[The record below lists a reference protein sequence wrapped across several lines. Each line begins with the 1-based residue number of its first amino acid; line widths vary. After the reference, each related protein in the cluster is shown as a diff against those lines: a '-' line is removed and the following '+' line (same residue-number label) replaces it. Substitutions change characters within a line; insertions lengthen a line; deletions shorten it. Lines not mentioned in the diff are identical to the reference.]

1 MANPLYESMMKK
13 QRQNNP
19 LANMSQFMQ
28 DLQKLKTSGINDPNQ
43 KIQQMLDSG
52 QITQEQYNQ
61 AVAKA
66 QQLQQLSK
74 FFG

>member
-1 MANPLYESMMKK
+1 MANPLYESMMHN
-13 QRQNNP
+13 QQNNP
-19 LANMSQFMQ
+19 LSNMNQFMQ
-28 DLQKLKTSGINDPNQ
+28 NLQKLKSSGINPNE
-43 KIQQMLDSG
+43 KIQQMLNSG

-66 QQLQQLSK
+66 QQISK

>member
-1 MANPLYESMMKK
+1 MNPLFELFNRN
-13 QRQNNP
+13 RQQSNP
-19 LANMSQFMQ
+19 FGNIQNFMQ
-28 DLQKLKTSGINDPNQ
+28 SLQQLKQTGIDPNQ

-66 QQLQQLSK
+66 QQLRQ
-74 FFG
+74 FFGN

>member
-1 MANPLYESMMKK
+1 MANPLYESMMKN
-13 QRQNNP
+13 QQQSNP
-19 LANMSQFMQ
+19 LANMNQFMQ
-28 DLQKLKTSGINDPNQ
+28 NLQKLKSSGINPNE
-43 KIQQMLDSG
+43 KIQQMLNSG

-66 QQLQQLSK
+66 QQISK